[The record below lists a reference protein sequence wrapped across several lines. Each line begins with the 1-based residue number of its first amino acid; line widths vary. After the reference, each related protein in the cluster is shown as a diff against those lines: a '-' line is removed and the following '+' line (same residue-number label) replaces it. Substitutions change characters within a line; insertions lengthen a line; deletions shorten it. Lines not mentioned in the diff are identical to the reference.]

1 MTMNPSKANTERLPR
16 PVRSK
21 RAFIRAAKRFA
32 VVDPQM
38 LRLIAWI
45 EKDPKALGFGATEAP
60 R

>member
-21 RAFIRAAKRFA
+21 RAFLRAAKRYA
-32 VVDPQM
+32 EVDPQM

-45 EKDPKALGFGATEAP
+45 QKDPKTMGFGTTEAP